1 MSDDAVQKR
10 PPVGRLRRQDASKA
24 LLDAWRTVRKRWV
37 WVVTLAISGVVAVG
51 FYTAGKRPIYR
62 STCVLQIDPTPPKPL
77 GKDVQ
82 AIVDVGTSAYW
93 ANAEYYKTQFEI
105 IQSRT
110 VAEETVRRL
119 GLHHDQAF
127 LLGLSPGEP
136 IPERKNRDVGAQEP
150 NEAMKIEQA
159 ANVVRAHLNVSPVK
173 ESRLVNVSFTDANPE
188 RARQVL
194 ATLVGVYVD
203 RNIDVALASTNAAA
217 DWLRSQVDNLKEEL
231 ETSENALQEY
241 KQGHRVLSVSLDDQS
256 NMLRQEMQQLT
267 TALTQV
273 RVRRAQVEAR
283 AFELAKISA
292 DDTEATLPATD
303 QVHINA
309 TLDELRTALKGAE
322 SEHAA
327 LLGAGKGEQHPLVAS
342 AAARAASAREAL
354 RRELQNIKEASQRDL
369 AAVAHEADSL
379 AELLDQAQRRAQ
391 ELSRLEVDYRRLERS
406 KQQNE
411 KLYGLVIE
419 RSKESDLTRMMR
431 FNNIQTI
438 DTPLTPKRPIG
449 PNLPL
454 NLALGL
460 MGGLGI
466 GLCGA
471 FMREM
476 FDQSVKSPMD
486 IEQDLAMTF
495 LGLLPLTASSTGPA
509 QSRSRRRRRTR
520 GEPSEHLEWLVHD
533 DSTSPIA
540 EAARGVRTNLAFMSP
555 DRPYRSFLV
564 TSASPS
570 EGKTTVACWLATAM
584 AQAGHR
590 VLLIDCDLRRPRL
603 HRIFDKTND
612 RGVTSVLVDRS
623 TFKSCVYETRVPGL
637 SVLLSGPAS
646 PNPSENLQS
655 KSFENLLADALAAYD
670 HVVIDSPPVGPVTDA
685 VILSTRVDASIM
697 VIRAAS
703 SAREVVRRA
712 TKLLLDVRAHV
723 AGAVLNAVEPNWH
736 DYSYTYY
743 RRYQHSPDVSAK
755 AAG

>member
-1 MSDDAVQKR
+1 MSDDTAQKR
-10 PPVGRLRRQDASKA
+10 PLNPLRRQDASKA
-24 LLDAWRTVRKRWV
+24 LLDAWRTIRKRWV
-37 WVVTLAISGVVAVG
+37 WVVTLAISGVVGVG

-77 GKDVQ
+77 GKEVQ
-82 AIVDVGTSAYW
+82 AIVDVGTGSFW

-136 IPERKNRDVGAQEP
+136 VPERANRGTVQQELS
-150 NEAMKIEQA
+150 EAMKVEQA
-159 ANVVRAHLNVSPVK
+159 AGVVRSHLNVAPIK
-173 ESRLVNVSFTDANPE
+173 DSRLVTISFTDANPE

-217 DWLRSQVDNLKEEL
+217 DWLRSQVDNLKGEL

-241 KQGHRVLSVSLDDQS
+241 KSGHRVLSISLDDQS

-267 TALTQV
+267 TALTAV

-283 AFELAKISA
+283 ATELAKIGVN
-292 DDTEATLPATD
+292 DVEAALPERD
-303 QVHINA
+303 QIRNA
-309 TLDELRTALKGAE
+309 ALDELHSALKQAE
-322 SEHAA
+322 AEHAS
-327 LLGAGKGEQHPLVAS
+327 LIGAGKGEEHPLVAS
-342 AAARAASAREAL
+342 AAARVASARQAL
-354 RRELQNIKEASQRDL
+354 QHELQNIKDAAERELS
-369 AAVAHEADSL
+369 AVAHEADSL

-406 KQQNE
+406 KLQTE

-438 DTPLTPKRPIG
+438 DTPLAPKRPIG

-460 MGGLGI
+460 FAGLGL

-471 FMREM
+471 FAREM
-476 FDQSVKSPMD
+476 FDQSVKSPQE

-495 LGLLPLTASSTGPA
+495 LGLLPRQASGNGPT
-509 QSRSRRRRRTR
+509 QSRSRRRRAGR
-520 GEPSEHLEWLVHD
+520 EPQEHLEWLVHE
-533 DSTSPIA
+533 DSTSPIS
-540 EAARGVRTNLAFMSP
+540 EAARGIRTNLAFMSP
-555 DRPYRSFLV
+555 DRPYRSFLI

-584 AQAGHR
+584 AQAGQR
-590 VLLIDCDLRRPRL
+590 VLLVDCDLRRPRL
-603 HRIFDKTND
+603 HRIFDLLND
-612 RGVTSVLVDRS
+612 RGVTSVLVDRPA
-623 TFKSCVYETRVPGL
+623 FKAAVHETRVPGL

-646 PNPSENLQS
+646 PNPSESLQS

-670 HVVIDSPPVGPVTDA
+670 QVVLDSPPVGPVTDA
-685 VILSTRVDASIM
+685 VILSTRVDASIL
-697 VIRAAS
+697 VVRAAA

-712 TKLLLDVRAHV
+712 KKLLLDVRAHV
-723 AGAVLNAVEPNWH
+723 AGAILNAVDPGGH
-736 DYSYTYY
+736 DYSYSYY
-743 RRYQHSPDVSAK
+743 RRYHRSEDTQAK
-755 AAG
+755 TAS

>member
-10 PPVGRLRRQDASKA
+10 PPVSPLRRQDASKA
-24 LLDAWRTVRKRWV
+24 LLDAWRTIRKRWV
-37 WVVTLAISGVVAVG
+37 WVVTLAISGVVGVG

-82 AIVDVGTSAYW
+82 AIVDVGTSAFW

-119 GLHHDQAF
+119 GLHHDQSF

-136 IPERKNRDVGAQEP
+136 VPERRNRDAAQEL

-159 ANVVRAHLNVSPVK
+159 ANVVRAHLNVTPVK

-217 DWLRSQVDNLKEEL
+217 DWLRSQVDNLKEQL

-283 AFELAKISA
+283 ALELSKISA
-292 DDTEATLPATD
+292 DDSEAALPATD
-303 QVHINA
+303 QMRGSS
-309 TLDELRTALKGAE
+309 TLDDLRTALKEAE
-322 SEHAA
+322 AEHAA
-327 LLGAGKGEQHPLVAS
+327 LIGAGKGEQHPLVAS
-342 AAARAASAREAL
+342 AAAKVASAREAL
-354 RRELQNIKEASQRDL
+354 LQELQNIKEASQREL
-369 AAVAHEADSL
+369 SAVAHEADSL

-438 DTPLTPKRPIG
+438 DTPVTPKKPIG

-471 FMREM
+471 LMREM

-495 LGLLPLTASSTGPA
+495 LGLLPRTATGTGPA
-509 QSRSRRRRRTR
+509 QSRSRRRRRPQSES
-520 GEPSEHLEWLVHD
+520 GEHLEWLVHD
-533 DSTSPIA
+533 DSTS
-540 EAARGVRTNLAFMSP
+540 
-555 DRPYRSFLV
+555 
-564 TSASPS
+564 
-570 EGKTTVACWLATAM
+570 
-584 AQAGHR
+584 
-590 VLLIDCDLRRPRL
+590 
-603 HRIFDKTND
+603 
-612 RGVTSVLVDRS
+612 
-623 TFKSCVYETRVPGL
+623 
-637 SVLLSGPAS
+637 
-646 PNPSENLQS
+646 
-655 KSFENLLADALAAYD
+655 
-670 HVVIDSPPVGPVTDA
+670 
-685 VILSTRVDASIM
+685 
-697 VIRAAS
+697 
-703 SAREVVRRA
+703 
-712 TKLLLDVRAHV
+712 
-723 AGAVLNAVEPNWH
+723 
-736 DYSYTYY
+736 
-743 RRYQHSPDVSAK
+743 
-755 AAG
+755 